1 MASRADLTAHELISR
16 ACTTY
21 AADPIATFDG
31 ETWTYE
37 HAWERG
43 GRLAAALAEKGVEK
57 GDRIGIV
64 MSNQL
69 EYLTANFAC
78 IRGGFVNVPLN
89 DMLSRDEFRYM
100 LSDSGASAAIV
111 GESFVDTIA
120 ELAADLPELEELIG
134 VSETPPEGMTSLED
148 ALEAANSDAPDVSID
163 PSDLLR
169 LSYTGGTTGKPK
181 GVKQSHGM
189 IAMDMLAHVI
199 DLDIRHHEEILLMT
213 PLPHSAGYIHLGG
226 LIKGA
231 HLTVTQG
238 FDPAEFLRLVEEEG
252 ITWTF
257 LVPTMIYD
265 ILDSDAL
272 PDADV
277 SGIDTIVYGAAPIT
291 SDRLTEAL
299 DVFGKVFIQ
308 LYAQTEMPDIGTIL
322 PKKDHESGGDKI
334 TSCGKSASMVDVRI
348 APTDS
353 TEALDP
359 GESGEVLL
367 RSPYVMDGYHNRPE
381 KTAETVVDGW
391 LRTGDI
397 GKMDEDGYVYLL
409 DRKSDMVISGGMN
422 VYTSEVE
429 DVVTEHP
436 GVNQIAVIGVPHD
449 KWGEAVHAVIIPEDD
464 ADIET
469 TAIKKF
475 AADRLSDYKKPK
487 SVEFVEELPTTPY
500 GKVDKK
506 ALEKPHW
513 ENSDRDIN

>member
-1 MASRADLTAHELISR
+1 MASAAALTAHELISR

-21 AADPIATFDG
+21 ASDPIATFEG

-43 GRLAAALAEKGVEK
+43 GRLAAALTERGLEK
-57 GDRIGIV
+57 GDRVGIV

-78 IRGGFVNVPLN
+78 VRGGFVNVPLN
-89 DMLSRDEFRYM
+89 DMLSRDEFEYM
-100 LSDSGASAAIV
+100 LSDSGARAAIV
-111 GESFVDTIA
+111 GESFVDTVVEIA
-120 ELAADLPELEELIG
+120 SDLPELEELIA
-134 VSETPPEGMTSLED
+134 VSETPPDGTLGLEA
-148 ALEAANSDAPDVSID
+148 ALEAADSDVPDVSID
-163 PSDLLR
+163 PDDLLR

-189 IAMDMLAHVI
+189 LAMDMLAHVI

-213 PLPHSAGYIHLGG
+213 PLPHSAGYIHMGG
-226 LIKGA
+226 IVKGA

-238 FDPAEFLRLVEEEG
+238 FDPAEFLRLVEEAG
-252 ITWTF
+252 VTWTF

-291 SDRLTEAL
+291 PDRLSEAL

-322 PKKDHESGGDKI
+322 PKKDHEPGGDKI
-334 TSCGKSASMVDVRI
+334 TSCGKPASMVDVRI
-348 APTDS
+348 ARADS
-353 TEALDP
+353 TDALEP

-381 KTAETVVDGW
+381 KTAETVVNGW

-397 GKMDEDGYVYLL
+397 GKQDEDGYVYLL
-409 DRKSDMVISGGMN
+409 DRKSDMIISGGMN
-422 VYTSEVE
+422 VYTTEVE

-436 GVNQIAVIGVPHD
+436 GVNQIAVIGVPHE
-449 KWGEAVHAVIIPEDD
+449 KWGEAVHAVIVPEDD
-464 ADIET
+464 ADIE
-469 TAIKKF
+469 
-475 AADRLSDYKKPK
+475 AADVKAFADERLSKYKKPK
-487 SVEFVEELPTTPY
+487 SVEFVDGLPTTPY

-506 ALEKPHW
+506 ALEEPHW
-513 ENSDRDIN
+513 EESDREIN